1 MDKVLQL
8 LKQFDPVLFPKIDLF
23 NRKISSSKQV
33 LIFVLFFALFSMF
46 GFFFRPDHQ
55 VGFNW
60 IHFYSQGIVPP
71 FYPPWTQLMIN
82 H

>member
-8 LKQFDPVLFPKIDLF
+8 LKQLDQVLFPKIDNF

-46 GFFFRPDHQ
+46 GFFFRPGGL
-55 VGFNW
+55 VGFDW
-60 IHFYSQGIVPP
+60 IHCYSQVLCPP
-71 FYPPWTQLMIN
+71 CI
-82 H
+82 HHGHIII